1 MRFRKL
7 YVFFIFILSTIFV
20 TSCGVSIAIDSSVP
34 YKEEGS
40 LTKTF
45 ETQNQKSLTINDS
58 NSSLTIVKKPI
69 STINITCH
77 KTVGGKNEASVKDF
91 YKKINYTIKNTN
103 GELTI
108 DSSYPKLQR
117 SQVNNLNLQT
127 YIEIPDFI
135 ENVKIINTTGNTSI
149 KDSYKSIN
157 VASDVGNIHITG
169 YSDTLLIASNVGN
182 IHFDGSSKSAN
193 ISSDVGNIEFNVD
206 KLNKNHSY
214 TFKNHVGN
222 TTITL
227 PKNST
232 INLQSKNN
240 NIKIDDGIKKSNDGT
255 KFLINDSSTG
265 NIKIN
270 SK

>member
-1 MRFRKL
+1 MKFRKL
-7 YVFFIFILSTIFV
+7 YVFFIFILSVIFC
-20 TSCGVSIAIDSSVP
+20 TSCGVSIAIDSSAP

-69 STINITCH
+69 HTINVTCH

-91 YKKINYTIKNTN
+91 YKKINYTIKNSN
-103 GELTI
+103 GELTLN
-108 DSSYPKLQR
+108 SSYPKLQGN
-117 SQVNNLNLQT
+117 QVNNLNLQT

-135 ENVKIINTTGNTSI
+135 ENIKIINTTGNTSI

-157 VASDVGNIHITG
+157 IASDVGNIHING
-169 YSDTLLIASNVGN
+169 SSNTLLVASNVGN
-182 IHFDGSSKSAN
+182 IHFNGSSKNAN
-193 ISSDVGNIEFNVD
+193 ISSDVGNIHFNVD
-206 KLNKNHSY
+206 KLNKDHVY

-222 TTITL
+222 TTIIL
-227 PKNST
+227 PKHSK
-232 INLQSKNN
+232 INLESTNN
-240 NIKIDDGIKKSNDGT
+240 KIKIDDNISQCKDGT

-265 NIKIN
+265 NINIQCK
-270 SK
+270 